1 MDNRKKAHKIGI
13 SLFCS
18 SGIGDLGLQANDI
31 DVVVANELIG
41 ERAQLFLNN
50 YPNAKMFNED
60 IWQCKDK
67 IVKYYKENFLEN
79 PYVILATPPC
89 QGMSS
94 NGMGKML
101 SDLRKGIRK
110 EFDSRNQLIIP
121 AIDIINELQPEWV
134 IFENVPNMNNTII
147 LDKNGQPINII
158 EYIFQNLK
166 GYVGRPEVVNTADYG
181 IPQIRKRLITILSR
195 TESAKAYFN
204 KNNSFLPDTTHNEN
218 GDSSHKKWLTL
229 RDAIGNLPPLDA
241 IEGKNDRTDFNQ
253 FHRVPIM
260 DPKKYEWI
268 RNTKEGDTAFN
279 NQCINPNCMYQG
291 NTKHGTKYVD
301 GINKFK
307 TETPLY
313 CEKCGSLLPR
323 PSTVDKKTGK
333 LRIMKGFTSAYKR
346 MNWDIPASTL
356 TMNFPYVSSDNK
368 VHPSQN
374 RTLSIYEAMVLQTI
388 SEYNFSFIDGDK
400 YVSDSLVI
408 ESIGESVPPRLIDLI
423 IRNIKNI

>member
-50 YPNAKMFNED
+50 YPNVKMFNED

-67 IVKYYKENFLEN
+67 IIKYYKDNFLEN

-158 EYIFQNLK
+158 DYIFKNLK

-204 KNNSFLPDTTHNEN
+204 KNNSFLPNTTHNEN
-218 GDSSHKKWLTL
+218 GDLTHKKWLTL

-291 NTKHGTKYVD
+291 NAKHGTKYVD
-301 GINKFK
+301 GINKFN

-346 MNWDIPASTL
+346 MNWDMPASTL

-400 YVSDSLVI
+400 YVLDNLVI
-408 ESIGESVPPRLIDLI
+408 ETIGESVPPRLIDLI
-423 IRNIKNI
+423 VRNIKNI